1 MQPTLTPMPAVRSR
15 APAPAPFTDLEAQAS
30 RVLFAA
36 LRQQKIVEEL
46 ARTGRVEAARL
57 ADELGVSTESIRKDL
72 AALQRR
78 GLLQRVHGGAIART
92 EPAGDTAD
100 LAGQSP
106 ADKRTAFARE
116 KAGIANA
123 AMAYVPAG
131 GSVLLDAGSTT
142 ARVAARLPNKPLT
155 VATTSLPLA
164 LAVAQ
169 RAQITVHC
177 LGGLV
182 RRPGMTGVGEVPL
195 EALSA
200 LNVDVAFLST
210 GALSFERGLTTADE
224 QEATVK
230 NRMLRAA
237 HKRILLVDSSKFG
250 RERLWRHAEL
260 ADLDLVITDAGIAA
274 QDLEAL
280 DHIGVA
286 IEVAA
291 EP

>member
-1 MQPTLTPMPAVRSR
+1 M
-15 APAPAPFTDLEAQAS
+15 
-30 RVLFAA
+30 FAA

-72 AALQRR
+72 SALQRR
-78 GLLQRVHGGAIART
+78 GLLQRVHGGAIARA
-92 EPAGDTAD
+92 EPAGYKAD
-100 LAGQSP
+100 LAGHSP
-106 ADKRTAFARE
+106 ADKRTPFARE

-169 RAQITVHC
+169 RAQIEVHC

-182 RRPGMTGVGEVPL
+182 RRPGMAGVGRVPL
-195 EALSA
+195 DALSA

-210 GALSFERGLTTADE
+210 SALSLERGLTTADE
-224 QEATVK
+224 PEAMVK
-230 NRMLRAA
+230 NHMLRAA
-237 HKRILLVDSSKFG
+237 RRRILLVDSSKFG
-250 RERLWRHAEL
+250 RQSLWRHAEL
-260 ADLDLVITDAGIAA
+260 TDLDLVITDGRISAA
-274 QDLEAL
+274 DLDAL
-280 DHIGVA
+280 DGVGVA
-286 IEVAA
+286 VEVTV
-291 EP
+291 

>member
-15 APAPAPFTDLEAQAS
+15 APAPAPFSDLEAQAS

-72 AALQRR
+72 TALQRR

-100 LAGQSP
+100 LAGHSP
-106 ADKRTAFARE
+106 DKRTAFARE
-116 KAGIANA
+116 KAAIANA

-142 ARVAARLPNKPLT
+142 ARVAARLPNKALT

-169 RAQITVHC
+169 RAQIRVHC

-182 RRPGMTGVGEVPL
+182 RRPGMAGVGEVPL

-250 RERLWRHAEL
+250 RQSLWRHAEL
-260 ADLDLVITDAGIAA
+260 ADLDLVITDAGIAP

-286 IEVAA
+286 VEVAA